1 MVETNK
7 ELLQKIDQWAEE
19 GLISNEQA
27 LALRA
32 RVAAEGEGAAQQNVQ
47 GTEILVYL
55 GSLIVFLA
63 LAFLAVLNWE
73 ELGSAGRILIL
84 LLPAL
89 AMFALGWPLRS
100 ASSARRRRGAQA
112 LWLGASLVTGVLF
125 MVTSHEL
132 DLIDWQNRGPTE
144 IYFTLSCLLAGGIAG
159 IAYLLLPT
167 VVQSVPFHFWLSA
180 AFLSFLGWLGVEFQP
195 VSLWVFLVLGLLMGA
210 LWLALSAWLN
220 RRGQDRLAAVSLLV
234 GAVTALAT
242 PFLLS
247 PSNFDATW
255 QRTAMELISLATC
268 LIAIAASVRLQSRIL
283 LYSGAIFLLLFITYV
298 NFEHFAD
305 EVGMPIALFLSGA
318 TLIALGLGT
327 GRLSERMGRHAPA
340 G

>member
-1 MVETNK
+1 MEANK
-7 ELLQKIDQWAEE
+7 ELLQRIDQWAEE
-19 GLISNEQA
+19 GLISTEQA
-27 LALRA
+27 LALRT
-32 RVAAEGEGAAQQNVQ
+32 RIAAEGEGAASQNVQ
-47 GTEILVYL
+47 VTEILVYL

-63 LAFLAVLNWE
+63 LAFLAILNWE

-89 AMFALGWPLRS
+89 AMFALGWPFRS
-100 ASSARRRRGAQA
+100 ARSARRRRGAQA

-125 MVTSHEL
+125 MVTFNEL
-132 DLIDWQNRGPTE
+132 DLIDWQNRGPTD
-144 IYFTLSCLLAGGIAG
+144 IYFTLSCLLAGGISAL
-159 IAYLLLPT
+159 AYLLLPSL
-167 VVQSVPFHFWLSA
+167 VQSVPFHFWLSA
-180 AFLSFLGWLGVEFQP
+180 AFLSFLSWLGIEFQP
-195 VSLWVFLVLGLLMGA
+195 VSPWVFLVLGLLMGA

-242 PFLLS
+242 PYVLS
-247 PSNFDATW
+247 PFDFSATW
-255 QRTAMELISLATC
+255 QRTAMELISLAAC
-268 LIAIAASVRLQSRIL
+268 LIAIAASVRFQSRIL
-283 LYSGAIFLLLFITYV
+283 LYSGAVFLLLFITYV

-327 GRLSERMGRHAPA
+327 GRLSERMGRQAPA